1 VDQTAVRHPPPGSDW
16 PQTWPAPTPPRRGG
30 AAALACLIAA
40 AVLCAAYALW
50 AFTAR
55 RGIFADFSDGR
66 AVTSSR
72 ARANDRIDT
81 VLIVVAG
88 LVAVVAVVWW
98 VTHRVRRRG
107 GSPAELGGFA
117 VTALGIV
124 IIGVGLS
131 LAGTITDAAGRAAQ
145 GDRGVAAA
153 LVSGVG
159 FAVLAVGLLLGA
171 ATVRWVPMPSRH
183 RPVAQGYPPPQRPW

>member
-1 VDQTAVRHPPPGSDW
+1 VDQTAVRHPHPGRDW
-16 PQTWPAPTPPRRGG
+16 PQTWPAPIQPQRAG
-30 AAALACLIAA
+30 AGAMGCLIAA
-40 AVLCAAYALW
+40 AVLSTAYALW

-72 ARANDRIDT
+72 ARANDRIDI

-88 LVAVVAVVWW
+88 IVTVIAVVWW

-117 VTALGIV
+117 LTALGVV

-131 LAGTITDAAGRAAQ
+131 LAGSVTDA
-145 GDRGVAAA
+145 
-153 LVSGVG
+153 
-159 FAVLAVGLLLGA
+159 AVLAVGLLLGA
-171 ATVRWVPMPSRH
+171 ATVRRVPVQSRH
-183 RPVAQGYPPPQRPW
+183 QPVAQGYPPPQRPW

>member
-1 VDQTAVRHPPPGSDW
+1 MG
-16 PQTWPAPTPPRRGG
+16 
-30 AAALACLIAA
+30 CLIAA
-40 AVLCAAYALW
+40 AVLSTAYALW

-72 ARANDRIDT
+72 ARANDRIDI

-88 LVAVVAVVWW
+88 IVTVIAVVWW

-117 VTALGIV
+117 LTALGVV

-131 LAGTITDAAGRAAQ
+131 LAGSVTDAAGRAAQ
-145 GDRGVAAA
+145 GDRGVTAA
-153 LVSGVG
+153 LVSGMG
-159 FAVLAVGLLLGA
+159 SAVLALGMLLGA
-171 ATVRWVPMPSRH
+171 ATVRRVPVQSRH
-183 RPVAQGYPPPQRPW
+183 QPVAQGYPPPQRPW